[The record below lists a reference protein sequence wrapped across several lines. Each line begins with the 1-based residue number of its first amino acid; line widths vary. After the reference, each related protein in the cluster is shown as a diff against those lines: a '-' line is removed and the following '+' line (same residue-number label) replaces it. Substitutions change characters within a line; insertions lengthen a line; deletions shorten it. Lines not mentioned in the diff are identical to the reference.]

1 MRGALISI
9 LLVMALSS
17 CSITRPAESEEYR
30 ATLPAEA
37 IARNNPSVTPVPEG
51 EYDDPD
57 GVLSILALSG
67 GGAYGAYGVGVL
79 SGWTETGERP
89 EFDIVSGVST
99 GALISVFAFL
109 GEEYDALLRELYTT
123 TTNADI
129 FIDRGVAGF
138 LGDSLFDYTPLK
150 EQIERVVTQDVL
162 DRIAAEHAKGRRLF
176 VGTTNLDSGELVVWD
191 MGEIASGDRADP
203 LLHFQ
208 KVLRASAAVP
218 VFFEPVYIKP
228 RRGVQLRQAH
238 ADGGLK
244 APILVNDFMFRTKA
258 DTKRLYVIVN
268 DSLLEE
274 IPSAAIEANIPS
286 IARKSV
292 TTLLRTSIV
301 QSVYRSYIR
310 TIVADTEFYLAYVPD
325 RYNDVVGSLE
335 FDPVVMRELF
345 DAGRNDSLSGIG
357 WKLLPPGVDA
367 IELKSGG

>member
-1 MRGALISI
+1 MRGVAISI
-9 LLVMALSS
+9 LVVMVLSS

-30 ATLPAEA
+30 ASLPSEA
-37 IARNNPSVTPVPEG
+37 IARNNPSVTPVG
-51 EYDDPD
+51 DAEYEDPD

-67 GGAYGAYGVGVL
+67 GGAYGAYGVGVM

-109 GEEYDALLRELYTT
+109 GEEYDELLRELYTT

-138 LGDSLFDYTPLK
+138 LGDSLYDYAPLK
-150 EQIERVVTQDVL
+150 RQIERVVTQDIL
-162 DRIAAEHAKGRRLF
+162 DRVAAEHLKGRRLY
-176 VGTTNLDSGELVVWD
+176 VGTTNLDSSELVVWN
-191 MGEIASGDRADP
+191 MGEIATGGRSDP

-208 KVLRASAAVP
+208 KILRASAAVP

-228 RRGVQLRQAH
+228 KRGVQLRQAH

-244 APILVNDFMFRTKA
+244 APILVDDFMFRSKT
-258 DTKRLYVIVN
+258 DEKRLYVIVN
-268 DSLLEE
+268 DSLLEK
-274 IPSAAIEANIPS
+274 SASSAIEATIPS

-301 QSVYRSYIR
+301 QSVYRAYVRSV
-310 TIVADTEFYLAYVPD
+310 VAKGDFFLAYVPD
-325 RYNDVVGSLE
+325 EFNDSVGSLD
-335 FDPVVMRELF
+335 FDPVVMQALF
-345 DAGRNDSLSGIG
+345 DAGREDALSGIG
-357 WKLLPPGVDA
+357 WKLLPPDVEPINLDGD
-367 IELKSGG
+367 G